1 MIVGIEDHPPYE
13 QLGVKTPHLIFPVRE
28 GRNMAV
34 LVESAVRDFILKQRG
49 VNAAQIFDERVMNY
63 IKNQNK

>member
-1 MIVGIEDHPPYE
+1 
-13 QLGVKTPHLIFPVRE
+13 
-28 GRNMAV
+28 MAV

-49 VNAAQIFDERVMNY
+49 VNAAQMFDERVMNY